1 LSDDVVSNSA
11 IHDDLATLQRETFDY
26 FIREANPANGLIRD
40 KTSFAGS
47 MVVSAVDI
55 GRRIMVLR
63 GMGLPMY
70 VSHATSKLGC
80 NGLNGMDQPPSR
92 QDTFHATGAAEL
104 DS

>member
-1 LSDDVVSNSA
+1 MSDDVVSNSA

-55 GRRIMVLR
+55 DRPEHAEIESPTNPMKSGRPAMRKSVVTR
-63 GMGLPMY
+63 GP
-70 VSHATSKLGC
+70 
-80 NGLNGMDQPPSR
+80 
-92 QDTFHATGAAEL
+92 
-104 DS
+104 